1 VTIFKS
7 FTIFFF
13 LILSIISCKKQISSP
28 TTTITNYNVIVSNG
42 YGSGSF
48 KVGDSVHIWARNCL
62 ANETFNNWTIDSS
75 ILNGRNEWHSWF
87 IMPEKNVNLTANIKT
102 VNYQMIYEK
111 IKGKSVLKNVYYF
124 FPTSHKGIVYLFHGS
139 NGSASNWTK
148 NYENT
153 ALIKDLISEGLAIV
167 ITEAEEVSL
176 NTDTNG
182 DGSLRWNTS
191 NLDSSNNVDFAN
203 IKAISDTFY
212 NRKFTNRTIPR
223 YCVGQSNGG
232 SASIAVASYFK
243 MKASVAYCASGG
255 ATSSTLNTTNTPIK
269 FCLQQWDNNSVMG
282 LQGNAN
288 AISNSDALKSRGV
301 CTGYNINISSPIY
314 PSRFSRN
321 LLISETTSTLIFNE
335 LKTNNLL
342 TDKNLLK
349 GYAQNVW
356 DAAKLTPQKFP
367 TIATLTTDQLAVV
380 DEQLSCTTA
389 DHQFYSDANKKTI
402 QFLIMQCQ

>member
-1 VTIFKS
+1 MILLKKIAFY
-7 FTIFFF
+7 FF
-13 LILSIISCKKQISSP
+13 LLATIISCKKQMSSP

-48 KVGDSVHIWARNCL
+48 KFGDTVHVWARNCL

-148 NYENT
+148 NHENT
-153 ALIKDLISEGLAIV
+153 ALIKDLISEGLAVV

-243 MKASVAYCASGG
+243 MKACVAYCASGG

-282 LQGNAN
+282 QQGNAN

-321 LLISETTSTLIFNE
+321 LLITETTSTLIFNE

-356 DAAKLTPQKFP
+356 DAVKLTPQKFP
-367 TIATLTTDQLAVV
+367 IIATLTTDQLAVV

-402 QFLIMQCQ
+402 QFLQMQCQ